1 MQKRYN
7 KNNSRNSSFS
17 ANSSRGRGRQS
28 FSKSKGN
35 KKTYINPDKFIRSAK
50 PVTETIYEPKNLFS
64 DFDVNDLIKKNLEK
78 MGFKKPSA
86 IQDQSIPFSLE
97 GKDIIGIANTGTGK
111 TAAFAI
117 PLLNRLINE
126 PTSKAI
132 VIAPTRE
139 LAEQIEKQCRE
150 IGKSSKINGA
160 LLIGGTNMRGQL
172 ADLKYNPR
180 IIIGTPG
187 RIKDHIDRGTLNL
200 SDCNIVVLDEVDR
213 MLDMGF
219 VNDIQEIMSY
229 TQYIRQNLFFS
240 ATIDNRVKK
249 IIDSFA
255 NDPVQISV
263 RTMDTSENVEQNVV
277 RYRENAEKLS
287 KLHNI
292 LAHENTSKVIVFD
305 DTQRMVE
312 RLSKD
317 LLERGFSVDA
327 IHGGKNQS
335 QRQRVLRKFKE
346 NQINVLI
353 ATDVAA
359 RGIDISDISHVI
371 NYSIPQTYDDYI
383 HRIGRT
389 GRANKTGNALTFVKH

>member
-1 MQKRYN
+1 MQRRFN
-7 KNNSRNSSFS
+7 KNNSRNTSFS
-17 ANSSRGRGRQS
+17 SNPSRGRRS
-28 FSKSKGN
+28 FSKPKGN
-35 KKTYINPDKFIRSAK
+35 KKTYINPDKFIRTAK
-50 PVTETIYEPKNLFS
+50 PISENIYVSKNTFA
-64 DFDVNDLIKKNLEK
+64 DFNVNELIKQNLEK
-78 MGFKKPSA
+78 MGFKDPSA

-117 PLLNRLINE
+117 PVINKLINE

-132 VIAPTRE
+132 IIAPTRE
-139 LAEQIEKQCRE
+139 LAEQIEIQCRE
-150 IGKSSKINGA
+150 IGKGSKINGA

-172 ADLKYNPR
+172 ADLKFKPR

-187 RIKDHIDRGTLNL
+187 RIKDHIDRGTLDL

-219 VNDIQEIMSY
+219 VNDIQEILSY
-229 TQYIRQNLFFS
+229 AQYVRQNLFFS
-240 ATIDNRVKK
+240 ATIDNRVKG
-249 IIDSFA
+249 IIDKFS
-255 NDPVQISV
+255 NDPVHISV
-263 RTMDTSENVEQNVV
+263 RTLDTSENVEQNVV
-277 RYRENAEKLS
+277 KYRANEEKIDM
-287 KLHNI
+287 LHDI
-292 LAHENTSKVIVFD
+292 LTHSETSKVIVFD

-317 LLERGFSVDA
+317 LMERGFSVDA

-335 QRQRVLRKFKE
+335 QRQRVLKKFKD
-346 NQINVLI
+346 NQINILI

-371 NYSIPQTYDDYI
+371 NYSVPQTYDDYI

-389 GRANKTGNALTFVKH
+389 GRANKAGNALTFIKH